1 MTNFSDQNAPS
12 ESPAEVWPGDVIRQ
26 LPGTTGAPDLDDAI
40 REQPGPSTANEVL
53 GRFARWGIRGGS
65 SILQQGM
72 FSGAHFLT
80 NILLARWLSP
90 GSYGAFALIYSFF
103 LLILTGS
110 MALFFEP
117 LLVFGPGRYA
127 NRLSSYVA
135 VLVKLHFL
143 FFVPVGLVIAA
154 LAPLINRLYG
164 HESFLAFLGLIV
176 LAPSLVLVW
185 LCRAAFYAELKP
197 HLGTVAGIFYFVG
210 LLLAV
215 CILQKTGW
223 LSPATAVVAM
233 AIAGVFI
240 AAGCLFQVL
249 GRKRSEVHDPN
260 LRAEVIADHWSYGR
274 WSALTA
280 MMVWVPANL
289 YYALLPSRF
298 GLASAAELRAL
309 TNLIYPLLHTATA
322 LNLLLIPVLVRQVK
336 GLGSAF
342 MARTVR
348 QMILWMIPL
357 AGMYFA
363 VIAMFSQPLLTFL
376 YAGKYSHISK
386 WAVVCIGF
394 IPVTNGIAGLLGAG
408 LRSLEKPHLIFWGYG
423 LASLTAIAVGCPL
436 TLHYGVSGA
445 ASSLLL
451 TDIPAILLLA
461 IFLKR
466 AVAT

>member
-1 MTNFSDQNAPS
+1 MTNFSDQRAPV
-12 ESPAEVWPGDVIRQ
+12 ESPGEVWPSDLITP
-26 LPGTTGAPDLDDAI
+26 LPGVDRVPDLEDALGGM
-40 REQPGPSTANEVL
+40 PGPSTTNEIL
-53 GRFARWGIRGGS
+53 RRFSRWGVRGGS

-72 FSGAHFLT
+72 FAGAHFLT

-90 GSYGAFALIYSFF
+90 ASYGAFALVYSFF
-103 LLILTGS
+103 LLILMGS

-127 NRLSSYVA
+127 NRLSAYVA

-143 FFVPVGLVIAA
+143 FFVPVGIGIAA
-154 LAPLINRLYG
+154 LSPLLNRLYG
-164 HESFLAFLGLIV
+164 HESFLAFLALIV
-176 LAPSLVLVW
+176 LGPSLMLVW

-197 HLGTVAGIFYFVG
+197 HVGTVAGIFYFVG
-210 LLLAV
+210 LLV
-215 CILQKTGW
+215 SVYVLQQAGI

-233 AIAGVFI
+233 ALAGAFI

-249 GRKRSEVHDPN
+249 GKNRSEVHDPN

-280 MMVWVPANL
+280 LVVWVPGNL

-309 TNLIYPLLHTATA
+309 TNLIFPLLHTVMA
-322 LNLLLIPVLVRQVK
+322 LNLLLIPVLVRQVN
-336 GLGSAF
+336 GPGPAL

-357 AGMYFA
+357 GVIYFA
-363 VIAMFSQPLLTFL
+363 VLVTFSQPLLTFL
-376 YAGKYSHISK
+376 YAGKYSHVSK

-394 IPVTNGIAGLLGAG
+394 IPVTNGIGGLLGAG

-423 LASLTAIAVGCPL
+423 LATLAAVAVGCPL

-445 ASSLLL
+445 AASLLL
-451 TDIPAILLLA
+451 TDIPTILLLA